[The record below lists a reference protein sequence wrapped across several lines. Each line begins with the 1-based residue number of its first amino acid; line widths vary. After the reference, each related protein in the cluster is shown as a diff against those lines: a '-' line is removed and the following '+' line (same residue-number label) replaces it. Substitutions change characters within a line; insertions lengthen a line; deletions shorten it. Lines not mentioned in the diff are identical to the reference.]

1 LALVAAVAGANSSY
15 DDHRKRHGASV
26 VVASRVGCLVKV
38 ASRDPAASL
47 ATRSCLSSSQW
58 PQRPLNQ

>member
-47 ATRSCLSSSQW
+47 ATRSCLSSSQ
-58 PQRPLNQ
+58 